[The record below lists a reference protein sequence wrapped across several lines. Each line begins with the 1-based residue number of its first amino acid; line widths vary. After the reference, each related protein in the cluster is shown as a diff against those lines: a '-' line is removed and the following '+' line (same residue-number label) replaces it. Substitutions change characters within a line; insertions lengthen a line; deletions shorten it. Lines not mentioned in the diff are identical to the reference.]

1 MRAGVDMG
9 NTLLTEETEKSQ
21 KELLIEPLFYNY
33 RRAAIK
39 LGTSTGTLDR
49 LRKRHKIFNPIK
61 TEYCSGAK
69 YHKEHLEI
77 IAGVMLGKLEP
88 DLAYEIWEAKKT
100 ILCLEKFQEV
110 EKFRENARK
119 RRR

>member
-1 MRAGVDMG
+1 MNSFVLEDKTDRA
-9 NTLLTEETEKSQ
+9 Q
-21 KELLIEPLFYNY
+21 KELLIEPIFYNY

-77 IAGVMLGKLEP
+77 IAGVMLGTLDP
-88 DLAYEIWEAKKT
+88 DLAYEVWEAKKV
-100 ILCLEKFQEV
+100 ILGLEKFQEV
-110 EKFRENARK
+110 EKSKKKVRGK
-119 RRR
+119 K